1 METRIISVAGQAIDI
16 LAGNWPMVPDK
27 PTLIFV
33 HGAALSKSLWTAQV
47 EGLSDAANTLAID
60 LPGRNGSSAGSGD
73 ISSAGDIIADYA
85 ASVRALVDHLTIQ
98 APVLCGLSM
107 GGAVVQSL
115 LINHPDAFKAAVLMN
130 TGARL
135 KVMPLIFESIQKDYT
150 QHLDLVVDF
159 AVSKKSDKKTIRNRM
174 DTIAVSDPAVALTD
188 FTACD
193 RFDAMAGLEGITAR
207 VLVVAGKEDNITPL
221 KYSEFLHQHIADS
234 ELIVLEHA
242 GHLSVLEQPDQVNQI
257 LREFVLNKALRV

>member
-1 METRIISVAGQAIDI
+1 MTFWPETGRWCRI
-16 LAGNWPMVPDK
+16 NH
-27 PTLIFV
+27 LIFV

-135 KVMPLIFESIQKDYT
+135 KVMPLIFESIQKIT

-159 AVSKKSDKKTIRNRM
+159 AVSKKATKKASETGWIPSLFPIPR
-174 DTIAVSDPAVALTD
+174 VALTD
-188 FTACD
+188 FAC
-193 RFDAMAGLEGITAR
+193 
-207 VLVVAGKEDNITPL
+207 
-221 KYSEFLHQHIADS
+221 
-234 ELIVLEHA
+234 
-242 GHLSVLEQPDQVNQI
+242 
-257 LREFVLNKALRV
+257 